1 MITDLQSETPK
12 DPVTPIPAATVI
24 SLRDTPTGMEVLMVQ
39 RTKKADFAG
48 GALLFPGGK
57 VDNSDYEVLKLDRC
71 SLPNDVPD
79 NQKALRVAGVREM
92 FEEAGLLFVRDLGDT
107 QVISKERAE
116 VLKNIYRQDLLS
128 QKITF
133 HEIVEAED
141 LVVASDLLIPFAH
154 WITPITGRKRF
165 DTHFL
170 VAQSPDGHTASH
182 DGSETL
188 DTVWI
193 DPLTAITEAEEGKRR
208 VVFPTRMNLKKV
220 SESTTAES
228 AIRLAKITP
237 VVTVLPEVHDVDGGR
252 HLKIPIEA
260 GYGISEI
267 TVDYAA
273 SDQPPPTKPNSP
285 QKER

>member
-71 SLPNDVPD
+71 SLPNNVSD

-92 FEEAGLLFVRDLGDT
+92 FEEAGLLFVRGSGDT
-107 QVISKERAE
+107 HVISKERAE

-170 VAQSPDGHTASH
+170 VAQSPDGHIASH

-220 SESTTAES
+220 SESTTVAS
-228 AIRLAKITP
+228 AIKLAKITP

-273 SDQPPPTKPNSP
+273 SDQQPPTKPNSP
-285 QKER
+285 QKGR

>member
-1 MITDLQSETPK
+1 MLTDLQSETPK
-12 DPVTPIPAATVI
+12 DPITPIPAATVI

-57 VDNSDYEVLKLDRC
+57 VDNSDYEVLKLGRC

>member
-1 MITDLQSETPK
+1 MITDLQSEIPN

-79 NQKALRVAGVREM
+79 NQKAIRVAGVREM
-92 FEEAGLLFVRDLGDT
+92 FEEAGLLFVRDNGNT

-116 VLKNIYRQDLLS
+116 ALNNIYRQDLLS

-133 HEIVEAED
+133 HEMIETEN

-154 WITPITGRKRF
+154 WITPTTGRKRF

-170 VAQSPDGHTASH
+170 VAQSPNGHIASH

-208 VVFPTRMNLKKV
+208 VVFPTRMNLKKI

-228 AIRLAKITP
+228 AIKLAKITP
-237 VVTVLPEVHDVDGGR
+237 VVTVLPEVHDVNGGR

-273 SDQPPPTKPNSP
+273 SDQPPPTNPNT
-285 QKER
+285 

>member
-1 MITDLQSETPK
+1 
-12 DPVTPIPAATVI
+12 
-24 SLRDTPTGMEVLMVQ
+24 MEVLMVQ

-92 FEEAGLLFVRDLGDT
+92 FEEAGLLFVRGSGDT
-107 QVISKERAE
+107 HVISKERAE

-170 VAQSPDGHTASH
+170 VAQSPDGHIASH
-182 DGSETL
+182 DGSETGS
-188 DTVWI
+188 DEFTFKAI
-193 DPLTAITEAEEGKRR
+193 DSGLNGDLVIRDGIWT
-208 VVFPTRMNLKKV
+208 
-220 SESTTAES
+220 SEIIHNGLE
-228 AIRLAKITP
+228 
-237 VVTVLPEVHDVDGGR
+237 
-252 HLKIPIEA
+252 
-260 GYGISEI
+260 YGIIDFNVHMNDIWSS
-267 TVDYAA
+267 VNPWPA
-273 SDQPPPTKPNSP
+273 
-285 QKER
+285 

>member
-71 SLPNDVPD
+71 SLPNNVPD

-92 FEEAGLLFVRDLGDT
+92 FEEAGLLFVRGSGDT
-107 QVISKERAE
+107 HVISKERAE

-170 VAQSPDGHTASH
+170 VAQSPDGHIASH

-220 SESTTAES
+220 SESTTVAS

-285 QKER
+285 QKGR

>member
-170 VAQSPDGHTASH
+170 VAQSPDGHIASH

-193 DPLTAITEAEEGKRR
+193 NPLTAITEAEEGKRR

>member
-170 VAQSPDGHTASH
+170 VVQSPDGHTASH

>member
-92 FEEAGLLFVRDLGDT
+92 FEEAGLLFVRGSGDT
-107 QVISKERAE
+107 HVISKERAE

-170 VAQSPDGHTASH
+170 VAQSPDGHIASH

-220 SESTTAES
+220 SESTTVAS
-228 AIRLAKITP
+228 AIKLAKITP

-273 SDQPPPTKPNSP
+273 SDQPTPTKPNSP
-285 QKER
+285 QKGR

>member
-1 MITDLQSETPK
+1 
-12 DPVTPIPAATVI
+12 
-24 SLRDTPTGMEVLMVQ
+24 
-39 RTKKADFAG
+39 
-48 GALLFPGGK
+48 
-57 VDNSDYEVLKLDRC
+57 
-71 SLPNDVPD
+71 
-79 NQKALRVAGVREM
+79 M
-92 FEEAGLLFVRDLGDT
+92 FEEAGLLFVRDNGNT

-116 VLKNIYRQDLLS
+116 ALNNIYRQDLLS

-133 HEIVEAED
+133 HEMIETEN

-170 VAQSPDGHTASH
+170 VAQSPDGHIASH

-220 SESTTAES
+220 SESTTVAS
-228 AIRLAKITP
+228 AIKLAKITP
-237 VVTVLPEVHDVDGGR
+237 VVTVMPEVHDVDGGR

-273 SDQPPPTKPNSP
+273 SDQPTPTKPNSP
-285 QKER
+285 QKGR

>member
-92 FEEAGLLFVRDLGDT
+92 FEEAGLLFVRGSGDT
-107 QVISKERAE
+107 HVISKERAE

-170 VAQSPDGHTASH
+170 VAQSPDGHIASH

-220 SESTTAES
+220 SESTTVAS

-285 QKER
+285 QKGR

>member
-57 VDNSDYEVLKLDRC
+57 VDDSDYEVLKLDRC

-170 VAQSPDGHTASH
+170 VAQSPDGHIASH

>member
-170 VAQSPDGHTASH
+170 VAQSPDGHIASH

-228 AIRLAKITP
+228 AIRLAKTTP

>member
-92 FEEAGLLFVRDLGDT
+92 FEEAGLLFVRGSGDT
-107 QVISKERAE
+107 HVISKERAE

-170 VAQSPDGHTASH
+170 VAQSPDGHIASH

-220 SESTTAES
+220 SESTTVAS
-228 AIRLAKITP
+228 AIKLAKITP
-237 VVTVLPEVHDVDGGR
+237 VVSVLPEVHDVDGGR

-285 QKER
+285 QKGR

>member
-57 VDNSDYEVLKLDRC
+57 VDNSDYEVLKLGRC

>member
-170 VAQSPDGHTASH
+170 VAQSPDGHIASH

-220 SESTTAES
+220 SESTTVAS
-228 AIRLAKITP
+228 AIKLAKITP

>member
-228 AIRLAKITP
+228 AIRLAKTTP

>member
-116 VLKNIYRQDLLS
+116 VLKNIHRQDLLS

>member
-92 FEEAGLLFVRDLGDT
+92 FEEAGLLFVRDFGDT

-170 VAQSPDGHTASH
+170 VAQSPDGHIASH

-220 SESTTAES
+220 SESTTVAS
-228 AIRLAKITP
+228 AIKLAKITP

-285 QKER
+285 QKGR

>member
-220 SESTTAES
+220 SQSTTAES

>member
-1 MITDLQSETPK
+1 MITDLQSEIPN
-12 DPVTPIPAATVI
+12 DPVTPTPAATVI

-79 NQKALRVAGVREM
+79 NQKAIRVAGVREM
-92 FEEAGLLFVRDLGDT
+92 FEEAGLLFVRDNGNT

-116 VLKNIYRQDLLS
+116 ALNNIYRQDLLS

-133 HEIVEAED
+133 HEMIETEN

-154 WITPITGRKRF
+154 WITPTTGRKRF

-170 VAQSPDGHTASH
+170 VAQSPNGHIASH

-208 VVFPTRMNLKKV
+208 VVFPTRMNLKKI

-228 AIRLAKITP
+228 AIKLAKITP
-237 VVTVLPEVHDVDGGR
+237 VVTVLPEVHDVNGGR

-273 SDQPPPTKPNSP
+273 SDQPPPTNPNT
-285 QKER
+285 

>member
-92 FEEAGLLFVRDLGDT
+92 FEEAGLLFVRGSGDT
-107 QVISKERAE
+107 HVISKERAE

-170 VAQSPDGHTASH
+170 VAQSPDGHIASH

-220 SESTTAES
+220 SESTTVAS
-228 AIRLAKITP
+228 AIKLAKITP

-252 HLKIPIEA
+252 DVKIPIEA

-285 QKER
+285 QKGR

>member
-57 VDNSDYEVLKLDRC
+57 VDDSDYEVLKLDRC

-92 FEEAGLLFVRDLGDT
+92 FEEAGLLFVRDFGDT

-170 VAQSPDGHTASH
+170 VAQSPDGHIASH

-220 SESTTAES
+220 SESTTVAS

-273 SDQPPPTKPNSP
+273 SDQPTPTKPNSP
-285 QKER
+285 QKGR

>member
-1 MITDLQSETPK
+1 MITDLENETPK
-12 DPVTPIPAATVI
+12 VPVKPVPAATVI
-24 SLRDTPTGMEVLMVQ
+24 SLRDAPTGIEVLMVQ

-57 VDNSDYEVLKLDRC
+57 VDDSDYEIIKSACCGLTDEI
-71 SLPNDVPD
+71 PD
-79 NQKALRVAGVREM
+79 NLRAIRIAGVREM
-92 FEEAGLLFVRDLGDT
+92 FEEAGLIFARERGEN
-107 QVISKERAE
+107 QVINKDRAE
-116 VLKNIYRQDLLS
+116 QIKDKYRADLLS

-133 HEIVEAED
+133 HEIVKVEN
-141 LVVASDLLIPFAH
+141 LIVASDLLVPFAH

-170 VAQSPDGHTASH
+170 VAKTPTGHIASH

-188 DTVWI
+188 DTIWI
-193 DPLTAITEAEEGKRR
+193 DPLSAINEAEKGKRR

-220 SESTTAES
+220 SESETAEA
-228 AIRLAKITP
+228 AIERAKATP
-237 VVTVLPEVHDVDGGR
+237 VVTVLPEVHDIDGGR

-273 SDQPPPTKPNSP
+273 SDQPPPSK
-285 QKER
+285 KH

>member
-1 MITDLQSETPK
+1 
-12 DPVTPIPAATVI
+12 
-24 SLRDTPTGMEVLMVQ
+24 
-39 RTKKADFAG
+39 
-48 GALLFPGGK
+48 
-57 VDNSDYEVLKLDRC
+57 
-71 SLPNDVPD
+71 
-79 NQKALRVAGVREM
+79 M

-170 VAQSPDGHTASH
+170 VAQSPDGHIASH

-193 DPLTAITEAEEGKRR
+193 NPLTAITEAEEGKRR

>member
-170 VAQSPDGHTASH
+170 VAQSPDGHIASH

-285 QKER
+285 QKGR

>member
-57 VDNSDYEVLKLDRC
+57 VDNSDYEVLKLGRC

-220 SESTTAES
+220 SQSTTAES

>member
-170 VAQSPDGHTASH
+170 VAQSPDGHIASH